1 MAQVRSLHYSQ
12 FLSWSSS
19 LLSFNVLVR
28 YDFLI
33 FDSDPVLMMKPQY
46 TELLLGVLIYGLG
59 AGLYASK
66 FPERCKPGT
75 FDMCGHS
82 H

>member
-1 MAQVRSLHYSQ
+1 MMQPQ
-12 FLSWSSS
+12 FAE
-19 LLSFNVLVR
+19 
-28 YDFLI
+28 I
-33 FDSDPVLMMKPQY
+33 
-46 TELLLGVLIYGLG
+46 LLGVLIYGLG

-66 FPERCKPGT
+66 IPERCKPGT